1 MKLMKIK
8 RMVLLIGGMSGIALA
23 AALAQGPNPQPM
35 IVSDLT
41 GTLRIEQPIPC
52 TDDVDQTTPV
62 TGGRIEMSPSEGVD
76 VAGGAKTFVLNRV
89 SVSFAPFSIHRS
101 RSHCGQDANYTEVGV
116 QLARAVTS
124 RRHRSAPA
132 FSGHDSG
139 GRIF

>member
-1 MKLMKIK
+1 
-8 RMVLLIGGMSGIALA
+8 MSGFALA
-23 AALAQGPNPQPM
+23 AALAQGPNVQPM

-89 SVSFAPFSIHRS
+89 SVSFAAFSIHRPQPQRLGGNAQRLYRKRQTPPS
-101 RSHCGQDANYTEVGV
+101 
-116 QLARAVTS
+116 LIP
-124 RRHRSAPA
+124 PA
-132 FSGHDSG
+132 WRPWRLG
-139 GRIF
+139 GLIPPLMLFG